1 MLIKPSFQLFN
12 DKVRSLNQTGS
23 KQVILSAQEARNLHH
38 DIFELLNNLTV
49 KKSTPSNDVT
59 QVEMDGGGF

>member
-1 MLIKPSFQLFN
+1 MLVKPSFQLLN
-12 DKVRSLNQTGS
+12 DKVRLLNQNGS
-23 KQVILSAQEARNLHH
+23 KQLVLSAQEARNLHH

-49 KKSTPSNDVT
+49 KKSTQSNDVT